1 LIYALK
7 KFLDK
12 NNNFK
17 IVKLIIF
24 AKMVILFITNNLLV
38 IFYNSGLLKDLCSSE
53 YLKKSIMIKK
63 KIKLKD
69 NIAFGIFFFIFFLII
84 GFYPLRSVGVIRI
97 WSVVLSLVF
106 LIITIIRPNL
116 FTFLNK
122 FWIQFG
128 ISLGKIISPVILG
141 LVFFFVITPTG
152 ILVKIIK
159 KDVMGLKREAS
170 SYWINRKDK
179 QQSMK
184 KQF

>member
-1 LIYALK
+1 
-7 KFLDK
+7 
-12 NNNFK
+12 
-17 IVKLIIF
+17 
-24 AKMVILFITNNLLV
+24 M
-38 IFYNSGLLKDLCSSE
+38 
-53 YLKKSIMIKK
+53 
-63 KIKLKD
+63 
-69 NIAFGIFFFIFFLII
+69 
-84 GFYPLRSVGVIRI
+84 
-97 WSVVLSLVF
+97 SLVF
-106 LIITIIRPNL
+106 LIITIIRPSL

-141 LVFFFVITPTG
+141 LVFFFVVTPTG

-159 KDVMGLKREAS
+159 KDVMGLKRGAS